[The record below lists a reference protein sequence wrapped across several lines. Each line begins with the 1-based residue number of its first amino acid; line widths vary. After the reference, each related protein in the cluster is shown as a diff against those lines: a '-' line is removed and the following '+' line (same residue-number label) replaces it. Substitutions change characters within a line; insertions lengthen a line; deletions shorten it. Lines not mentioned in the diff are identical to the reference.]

1 MAYIDL
7 PDMSEVNESV
17 RVQLEAVEKKNGQ
30 VGEIA
35 RILSLRPDI
44 YNVTTM
50 MLKTLL
56 VSRTELS
63 TTAKESI
70 AILVSKLNSC
80 EMCVGEHQRIARMLG
95 MTEKQ
100 IDEVLAGIEHMD
112 IPDNERALMEFCVKS
127 AGKENY
133 KITQKDIDT
142 LRDAGY
148 SDSQILEATAIVG
161 YFNYINT
168 ISNSLGAGKPGGAV
182 FEE

>member
-1 MAYIDL
+1 MPYIDL
-7 PDMSEVNESV
+7 PDMSEVDEAV
-17 RVQLEAVEKKNGQ
+17 RVQLEAVEKKTGQ
-30 VGEIA
+30 VGEMG

-44 YNVTTM
+44 FNVTSM
-50 MLKTLL
+50 MFKKLM

-63 TTAKESI
+63 NTVKESI

-100 IDEVLAGIEHMD
+100 IDDVLAGIEHMD
-112 IPDNERALMEFCVKS
+112 IPADERALMEFCLKS
-127 AGKENY
+127 AGKDNY
-133 KITQKDIDT
+133 RMTQKDIDG
-142 LRDAGY
+142 LREAGY
-148 SDSQILEATAIVG
+148 SDSQILEATAIVA

-168 ISNSLGAGKPGGAV
+168 ISNSLGAGKPGGTL

>member
-1 MAYIDL
+1 MAYIKL
-7 PDMSEVNESV
+7 PALAEVEESV
-17 RVQLEAVEKKNGQ
+17 RMQLQAAEKKTGE

-44 YNVTTM
+44 YNMTTM

-56 VSRTELS
+56 VTRTELS
-63 TTAKESI
+63 KTVKESI
-70 AILVSKLNSC
+70 AILVSKLNGC
-80 EMCVGEHQRIARMLG
+80 TMCVGEHQRIARMLG

-100 IDEVLAGIEHMD
+100 VNEVMSGIEQMD
-112 IPDNERALMEFCVKS
+112 IPENEKALMVFCTKC

-133 KITQKDIDT
+133 KMTQKDIDA

-148 SDSQILEATAIVG
+148 SDSQILEATAITG

-168 ISNSLGAGKPGGAV
+168 ISNSLGAGK
-182 FEE
+182 